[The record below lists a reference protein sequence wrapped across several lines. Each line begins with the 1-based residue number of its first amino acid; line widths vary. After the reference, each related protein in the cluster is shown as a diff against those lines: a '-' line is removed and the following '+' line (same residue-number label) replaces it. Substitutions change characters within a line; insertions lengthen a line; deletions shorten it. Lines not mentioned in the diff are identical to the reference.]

1 VRNDEQFQAVN
12 LDSTGLTAALRDCQP
27 SSIQGSDDDF
37 CPYSRYLWAV
47 FSANWDSRIHSVLR
61 AIGTRYVGK
70 SSKNRKI
77 DAALH
82 NFNGLA
88 KCCGQKQFFKKVAAD
103 ID

>member
-1 VRNDEQFQAVN
+1 MTTFVLILDTSGPYFQLIGTV
-12 LDSTGLTAALRDCQP
+12 
-27 SSIQGSDDDF
+27 
-37 CPYSRYLWAV
+37 V
-47 FSANWDSRIHSVLR
+47 IHSVLR